1 MCMIQIEGTVHQ
13 SERIAHTMGVLQEEN
28 QRLKKDI
35 NVLASRE
42 HLRQHAAQRSHGQ
55 VQGGREGLPVSVEE
69 FMKERKKYEE
79 VVRMLRNTEEKLEE
93 ITLQKVVRCTYILM
107 FYHLNCV

>member
-1 MCMIQIEGTVHQ
+1 MIQIEGTVHQ

-42 HLRQHAAQRSHGQ
+42 HLRQHAARSQGQ

-69 FMKERKKYEE
+69 FMKERKKCEE

-93 ITLQKVVRCTYILM
+93 ITLQKVVRCTYIL